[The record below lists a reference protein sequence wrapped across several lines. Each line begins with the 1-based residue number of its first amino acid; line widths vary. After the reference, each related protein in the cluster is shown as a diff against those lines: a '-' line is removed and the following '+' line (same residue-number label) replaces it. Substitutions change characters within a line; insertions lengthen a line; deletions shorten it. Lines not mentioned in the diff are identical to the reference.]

1 MVPERRTD
9 PKSHVSILIMVE
21 MVIAP
26 VVPGPT
32 EGWAPGVDSIVDAA
46 IEQVSQHKAGEKRKG
61 IEGHKE
67 VHDPE
72 YGAGDQYT
80 WQWRHKEPCLVPGVV
95 MMAAMEYVD
104 DFHPRFTLGFKV
116 EKPAVRDIF
125 KEGPEEDTADKK
137 EDNFLDRKSKGIIA
151 MVEEI
156 DDHRQ
161 VHRPDDQG
169 MSFGQPFQCGAVK
182 QPRLTRIF
190 NFLDM
195 HTQEVFSTGAKIRIM
210 AKKDKNIFLL

>member
-9 PKSHVSILIMVE
+9 TKSHVSILIMVE
-21 MVIAP
+21 VVIAP
-26 VVPGPT
+26 VISHPL
-32 EGWAPGVDSIVDAA
+32 EWRAPGVDSVVNGS

-61 IEGHKE
+61 IEGHEE
-67 VHDPE
+67 VHDAE

-80 WQWRHKEPCLVPGVV
+80 WQGRHEEPCLVPGVV

-104 DFHPRFTLGFKV
+104 DFHPGFALGFQM
-116 EKPAVRDIF
+116 EKPAVRDVF
-125 KEGPEEDTADKK
+125 KKGPEEYTSYKQQDDL
-137 EDNFLDRKSKGIIA
+137 LDRKPKSIIA

-195 HTQEVFSTGAKIRIM
+195 HTQDVFSAGAKIRIM
-210 AKKDKNIFLL
+210 VKKDKNIFLL